1 MQEAKIESLRK
12 EFPWYFDRSIECLPD
27 GWFRAIYKFLNSVDD
42 IGDLSDCVIV
52 RFERMPYGLQA
63 FVAPLQF
70 NWTGDSALALLKAQ
84 EALLLASQS
93 LCEVCGLPPVTAL
106 PGATERAPVGYF
118 CEEHFPLAAAQIEQ
132 EKAVWADLAILFHD
146 GPPALDPA
154 MPDDVRK
161 IVLDKLGK
169 VAAKVCD
176 DEQEGY
182 VHIKLA
188 FIDGVLFMR
197 PVFVPGAALTTQI
210 EINEICMEAEGAAD
224 TRHFI
229 QDWSNR
235 ARAIFGS
242 LIAEDC
248 TIRLTPDQFYKLHR
262 VLEDL
267 LSMEV
272 GFILKD
278 CIDYNPG
285 HCVDYDCDTTP
296 ALDSQVDCLMSDL
309 VARLG
314 FNDDKRPTLPESPGG
329 LR

>member
-1 MQEAKIESLRK
+1 MQRDKIETLRK
-12 EFPWYFDRSIECLPD
+12 RYPWYFDASVATIPD
-27 GWFRAIYKFLNSVDD
+27 GWFRAVEHFLFQLKE

-63 FVAPLQF
+63 FVAPWQH
-70 NWTGDSALALLKAQ
+70 NWTGESALALVEAQ
-84 EALLLASQS
+84 EALLQASQS
-93 LCEVCGLPPVTAL
+93 LCEICGLPPVTAL

-118 CEEHFPLAAAQIEQ
+118 CEEHLPSAAAQVEQ
-132 EKAVWADLAILFHD
+132 EKAFWSDLGFLFRD
-146 GPPALDPA
+146 GPPSLDPS

-161 IVLDKLGK
+161 IALDKLVK
-169 VAAKVCD
+169 IAAKVRD
-176 DEQEGY
+176 DEQQGY

-210 EINEICMEAEGAAD
+210 EISELCMEAEGTAD
-224 TRHFI
+224 TRPFV
-229 QDWSNR
+229 QDWSDR
-235 ARAIFGS
+235 ARVIFGS
-242 LIAEDC
+242 LIADDC
-248 TIRLTPDQFYKLHR
+248 TIRLTADQFFKLHR

-267 LSMEV
+267 RSMDV

-285 HCVDYDCDTTP
+285 HCADYDCDTTP
-296 ALDSQVDCLMSDL
+296 ALDSQVDGLMSDL

-314 FNDDKRPTLPESPGG
+314 FNDDKRPTLPEAPGG